1 MNAILGGGACAAIP
15 FPMQICAIR
24 RARGR
29 RRVRPAA
36 ACVARVSGVSAS
48 PLRACAGGEGEGG
61 GEGGAVEKVSF
72 DIELQRSPSC
82 MPGGSGYHGTT
93 DISNFFAEFST
104 TRKKIHF
111 LWNAKVEI

>member
-1 MNAILGGGACAAIP
+1 MLRLCV
-15 FPMQICAIR
+15 
-24 RARGR
+24 RAREEKEKEEEK
-29 RRVRPAA
+29 
-36 ACVARVSGVSAS
+36 
-48 PLRACAGGEGEGG
+48 EGP
-61 GEGGAVEKVSF
+61 AVEKVSF